1 MLRLRTFAS
10 LWLVITSTSAL
21 AAPTHHL
28 QPQDFNRQ
36 PLESFAPYPKAK
48 TGMTRQIIALTPRA
62 HEENFRIELL
72 IGKNIEVDCNSA
84 TMSATLHRE
93 TLSGW
98 GFDYWVVNSLSEPA
112 STLMACPNQET
123 HPQFIRAALGD
134 KAFLRYNSR
143 LPIVVY
149 VPQGVEVK
157 YRIWSV
163 SEATHTA
170 HQG

>member
-1 MLRLRTFAS
+1 MLRFSAFAIS
-10 LWLVITSTSAL
+10 LFVTTAVF

-36 PLESFAPYPKAK
+36 PLEEIAPYPDAK
-48 TGMTRQIIALTPRA
+48 VGMTRQVIALAPRA
-62 HEENFRIELL
+62 HEENFRVELL
-72 IGKNIEVDCNSA
+72 IGKEMEVDCNSA
-84 TMSATLHRE
+84 MMSATLHRE

-98 GFDYWVVNSLSEPA
+98 GYDYLVVDSLSEPA
-112 STLMACPNQET
+112 STLMACPTQET
-123 HPQFIRAALGD
+123 HTQFISAALGD

-149 VPQGVEVK
+149 VPQDVDVK

-163 SEATHTA
+163 SEATHSA
-170 HQG
+170 HEH